1 MKKIDIRALFKK
13 LSKGADK
20 ISIEN
25 LKSIAAD
32 LNENYTEED
41 LKEMIKE
48 ADKDKDGLV
57 SLDEFSRILEN
68 NKLV

>member
-13 LSKGADK
+13 ISKGAEK

-25 LKSIAAD
+25 LKAIAAD

-57 SLDEFSRILEN
+57 SLDEFSRILEH